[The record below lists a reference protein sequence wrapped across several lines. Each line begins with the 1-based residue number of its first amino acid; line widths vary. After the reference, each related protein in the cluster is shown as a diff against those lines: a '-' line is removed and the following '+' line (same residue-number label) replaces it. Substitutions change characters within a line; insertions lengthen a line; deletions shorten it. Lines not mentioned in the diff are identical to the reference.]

1 MTTKILKSLF
11 IFTVFGYFM
20 GCSSADKNSNT
31 PEGLFKIAQEYDD
44 AERYEIALQ
53 KYADVKN
60 KFPYSSYATSAELAV
75 ADVHYKRESFAEAQI
90 AYQNFRDLHPKHP
103 KIDQVIF
110 KTGMSFFQQLPE
122 TIDRDLTLANDAI
135 YSFNEIVKNYPK
147 SEFAIEAKEKRDKC
161 YVMLAEKELYI
172 GDYYLLHESYEA
184 SLNRYEIMLAKYPAL
199 GLDPKA
205 LLGAARAAAKADNDS
220 KKQKYIEILTSKY
233 ANSDEAKLLKSKG
246 L

>member
-1 MTTKILKSLF
+1 
-11 IFTVFGYFM
+11 M
-20 GCSSADKNSNT
+20 GCSSADKNSTT
-31 PEGLFKIAQEYDD
+31 PEGLFKIAQEYDE

-60 KFPYSSYATSAELAV
+60 KFPYSSFATASELAV
-75 ADVHYKRESFAEAQI
+75 ADVHYKRESYAEAQI

-103 KIDQVIF
+103 KIDMVVF
-110 KTGMSFFQQLPE
+110 KTGMSFYQQLPE
-122 TIDRDLTLANDAI
+122 TVDRDLTLANDAI
-135 YSFNEIVKNYPK
+135 YSFNDVIKNYPK
-147 SEFAIEAKEKRDKC
+147 SEYFIEAKEKRDKC
-161 YVMLAEKELYI
+161 FVMLAEKELYI
-172 GDYYLLHESYEA
+172 GDFYLLHENYEA

-220 KKQKYIEILTSKY
+220 KKQKYVELLTSKY
-233 ANSDEAKLLKSKG
+233 ENSNEAKLLKSKG